1 MEHTQIQGTEGAQ
14 VMTINGQQLQVLM
27 NNPQHMIQGPGGQQ
41 LVVHTIPSTS
51 PAIQVAT
58 PNTPQL
64 QQIQVVPVSN
74 IQNTNGNIPM
84 HILQTSEGQTFIYNP
99 NAIDQH
105 QILHQPT
112 MLNLNGNIVQNFGT
126 NLVQAGVGNTVQAQ
140 QVVNQSVPV
149 LMISNPTTSASSTAN
164 DTAAGNGSDDEP
176 LLYVNARQYKRIL
189 KRRIA
194 RAKLHDQGKIPK
206 ERPKY
211 LHESRHRHAM
221 NRIRGEGGRFH
232 SGSRNKHKGEDSKAD
247 LDDIKS
253 GKMSITIIQE
263 EEEKRPVTQ
272 WRRLAP
278 QQAIP

>member
-232 SGSRNKHKGEDSKAD
+232 SGSRNKHKGEESKAD